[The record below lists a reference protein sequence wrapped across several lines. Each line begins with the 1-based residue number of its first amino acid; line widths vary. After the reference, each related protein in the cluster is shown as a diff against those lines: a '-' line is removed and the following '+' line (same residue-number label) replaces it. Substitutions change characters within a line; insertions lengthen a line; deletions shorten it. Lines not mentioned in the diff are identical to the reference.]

1 MMVAYVT
8 GDSKGNARR
17 ESNPWIKD
25 SLEKEIKRL
34 TEEKLEWEKHVLII
48 LKEIDKNK
56 KGKRYGS
63 KASLK
68 REKDFLDTLK
78 KIKNRHYNISM
89 RLERLEWD
97 YNNIIKVIDQECM
110 YDDCDCKEINLI
122 RFPEHYCHHSKK
134 ECSKCGRWQ
143 KFVSLYEYY
152 EELTGV
158 AKYSQTHVL
167 GD

>member
-17 ESNPWIKD
+17 ESNPWIED

-34 TEEKLEWEKHVLII
+34 KEEKLWKENYVPTI
-48 LKEIDKNK
+48 LKRIDKNK

-68 REKDFLDTLK
+68 REKDFFDNLIG
-78 KIKNRHYNISM
+78 IKRRHYNISI
-89 RLERLEWD
+89 RLEKLEWD
-97 YNNIIKVIDQECM
+97 NNNIIKVIDQECI

-122 RFPEHYCHHSKK
+122 RFPEHYLHHSKK

-158 AKYSQTHVL
+158 AKYS
-167 GD
+167 